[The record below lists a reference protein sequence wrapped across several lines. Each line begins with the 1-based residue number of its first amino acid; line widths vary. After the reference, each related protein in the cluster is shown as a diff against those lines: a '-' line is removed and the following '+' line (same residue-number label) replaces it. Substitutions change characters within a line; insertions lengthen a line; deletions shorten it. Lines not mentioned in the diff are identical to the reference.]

1 MKRAAVIWAA
11 RTTTAQRLTTGSHAL
26 ITRIG
31 TRTAA
36 WIRAGRRDDLSGLAA
51 ILGCIARTLIVA
63 AGAYVLWRII
73 RAAPALLWALVPAW
87 CWTAI
92 RAAPRDASEP
102 APEEPSEEPE
112 QPPGSTPEE
121 VYDATLEWIHQQI
134 AQRNGIHLSE
144 LLSHAQAHG
153 LFTGLDLPNFR
164 ATLERWHIPVRQ
176 QLKVGGRNRP
186 GIHHEDL
193 PPRPTQEAS
202 PGPAQEPLPTRSTA
216 A

>member
-11 RTTTAQRLTTGSHAL
+11 RTATAQRLATGSSSCLA
-26 ITRIG
+26 RIG
-31 TRTAA
+31 SRTAD
-36 WIRAGRRDDLSGLAA
+36 WIRAGRRDDLTGLAA
-51 ILGCIARTLIVA
+51 VLGCIARALIVA
-63 AGAYVLWRII
+63 AGAYALWRII
-73 RAAPALLWALVPAW
+73 RAAPALLWALVPLW
-87 CWTAI
+87 CWAAL
-92 RAAPRDASEP
+92 RAAPRTVAEQ
-102 APEEPSEEPE
+102 APKEVSEEPD
-112 QPPGSTPEE
+112 QPSGSTPEE

-153 LFTGLDLPNFR
+153 LFAGLELPNFR

-186 GIHHEDL
+186 GIHRDDL
-193 PPRPTQEAS
+193 PLRPTPGAS
-202 PGPAQEPLPTRSTA
+202 PSPVKEHLPTRSTA